1 MTEITR
7 LQPRDEEDDNTERL
21 LGLAGPRVAVSR
33 LRTERVRANVLSEW
47 QGSLRRRA
55 AKRKAL
61 FVTALAGAVAMLFS
75 VAAPEFGR
83 HSVVRGEA
91 VAVVEHVDGGPDR
104 IRSGESVRIGEQIAT
119 NGESRVALR
128 FADGTSVRVDTRSQ
142 LRVLA
147 GSAIELAAG
156 AVYVDTGREDGRF
169 EVRTA
174 LATARDIGTQF
185 EVRLLD
191 AQVRLRVRTGVVE
204 LRDEVRTISGQPG
217 TEILL
222 SASGA
227 MSRPIAVHGADWEWT
242 TRLAPRMAMDGM
254 SLHAFLERIA
264 REHGWT
270 VEYDDAFLEQ
280 ESARTI
286 LHGSIEGLAAADA
299 VAVAVETSGL
309 RHHLERGVLVVSRK
323 GAR

>member
-7 LQPRDEEDDNTERL
+7 LPPRDGEDDSTERL
-21 LGLAGPRVAVSR
+21 LGLAVPRVAVSR
-33 LRTERVRANVLSEW
+33 LRTERVRANVRSEW
-47 QGSLRRRA
+47 QGRTRRRA

-61 FVTALAGAVAMLFS
+61 FVTALAGAVAMLFTI
-75 VAAPEFGR
+75 ARAPELGR
-83 HSVVRGEA
+83 PAVVREA
-91 VAVVEHVDGGPDR
+91 VAVVEDVDGGPER
-104 IRSGESVRIGEQIAT
+104 IRSGASVRIGEQIET
-119 NGESRVALR
+119 TGQSRVALR
-128 FADGTSVRVDTRSQ
+128 FADGTSVRVDTRSR

-156 AVYVDTGREDGRF
+156 AVYVDSGRESGQF

-191 AQVRLRVRTGVVE
+191 AQLRLRVRTGVVE
-204 LRDEVRTISGQPG
+204 LRDEVRTISGRPG

-222 SASGA
+222 SATDA
-227 MSRPIAVHGADWEWT
+227 MSRPIPVHGADWEWT
-242 TRLAPRMAMDGM
+242 TRLAPRLAMEGM
-254 SLHAFLERIA
+254 SLHAFLDRIA

-270 VEYDDAFLEQ
+270 VEYVDTFLER

-309 RHHLERGVLVVSRK
+309 RHHLERGVLVLSRK
-323 GAR
+323 DGR